1 MSGRE
6 RRFFS
11 AEIETMPRHEIER
24 VREDGL
30 LGDLRPWAYQRSA
43 LIREAWDAVGVT
55 ADDVQS
61 MDQFHERVPFI
72 DKNAIRAFRDR
83 NGDPYGGM
91 LCLDPKMT
99 EIFSAIFST
108 SGTTGDPTPAP
119 YAGRGPSMLV
129 REFWELGCRPGDTFT
144 YCLFTFRGPG
154 IHDTIRSEE
163 HTSELQSLRHLVCRL
178 L

>member
-24 VREDGL
+24 VREDRL
-30 LGDLRPWAYQRSA
+30 LGDLLPWAYQRSA

-83 NGDPYGGM
+83 NRDPYGGM

-99 EIFSAIFST
+99 EVFSAICST

-119 YAGRGPSMLV
+119 YAGRGRACSCASSGSSAAGPATTSPTACSPSAA
-129 REFWELGCRPGDTFT
+129 PASTT
-144 YCLFTFRGPG
+144 
-154 IHDTIRSEE
+154 RSAGSAP
-163 HTSELQSLRHLVCRL
+163 HRCSSII
-178 L
+178 